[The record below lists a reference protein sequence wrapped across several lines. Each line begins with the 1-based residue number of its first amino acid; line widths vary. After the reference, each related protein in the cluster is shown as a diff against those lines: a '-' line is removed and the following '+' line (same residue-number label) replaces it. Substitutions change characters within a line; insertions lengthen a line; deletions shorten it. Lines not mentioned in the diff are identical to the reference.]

1 MKTDMSPHAITQRIK
16 KSSELRRL
24 CIALGSNRLTERLKH
39 PPYSNRSEDQSK
51 KLETKFAIL

>member
-51 KLETKFAIL
+51 ELEKIDS

>member
-39 PPYSNRSEDQSK
+39 PPYSNSSEDQSK
-51 KLETKFAIL
+51 ELETK